1 MSMIDRICSQES
13 LENSVWSVCEGLW
26 SVLAFF
32 ILVALWV
39 SVRCRPLTG
48 DRVRVHVSQ
57 LSQRTEHRGAKAES

>member
-1 MSMIDRICSQES
+1 MSMIDRIRSQES

-57 LSQRTEHRGAKAES
+57 LSQLPEDRAQRC